1 MLDLQKIQFCGLDPR
16 IKRANVK
23 DDEDTSPLE
32 SHPATA
38 ENPKVLQPK
47 FEGVRLRA
55 SKGLKGLS
63 FKKREPERSCISNG
77 SSHDVAKFV
86 RSMESQNVEY
96 LR

>member
-16 IKRANVK
+16 ISRANVK

-55 SKGLKGLS
+55 SKGLS